1 MNSSVI
7 QPLSSESPAS
17 TASTRSQI
25 HLVGGRKGGVGK
37 TFLSRHLAEY
47 LTQKQQQFS
56 LVEADITIR
65 DVGRVYGGFEGGKIT
80 DAVTIS
86 LSDDPRKYSEPD
98 AIFQQAIEKHCVLV
112 NLPAETNDALAR
124 WMRSVDLLRLCQEQ
138 NIDLY
143 HWFVTDGCYASIRLL
158 AESIE
163 MLDGRLPHIII
174 RNEGRLNSKSFD
186 YLDDEPLY
194 QKIVGSSENEIA
206 RSPNLVCLRD
216 FPVLGSAEQFF
227 LDKHNLTYDAGVEAF
242 MAERKLIEAQRVKTF
257 AEQAMEVITQIFT
270 VDLPAF
276 HAEAKSSAEGKP
288 SAMAEVKPSQYRRSK
303 EKGESVAT
311 PSTQVA
317 ETDSSTSG

>member
-1 MNSSVI
+1 MNPPVAQFVSQETS
-7 QPLSSESPAS
+7 AS
-17 TASTRSQI
+17 NTFTRSQI

-47 LTQKQQQFS
+47 LTHKQQQFS
-56 LVEADITIR
+56 LVEADITIG

-98 AIFQQAIEKHCVLV
+98 VIFQQAVEKQCVLV

-124 WMRSVDLLRLCQEQ
+124 WMRSVNLLQLCQEQ

-174 RNEGRLNSKSFD
+174 RNEGRLNSKSFA
-186 YLDDEPLY
+186 YLDREPLY
-194 QKIVGSSENEIA
+194 QTIISN
-206 RSPNLVCLRD
+206 PNLVCLRD
-216 FPVLGSAEQFF
+216 FPVLGSEEQFF
-227 LDKHNLTYDAGVEAF
+227 LDKHNLTYEAGVEAF
-242 MAERKLIEAQRVKTF
+242 MTDLKWIEAQRVKTF

-270 VDLPAF
+270 TDLPTFRANQLK
-276 HAEAKSSAEGKP
+276 AGTESEPTSK
-288 SAMAEVKPSQYRRSK
+288 RRRPRD
-303 EKGESVAT
+303 KGEAIAN
-311 PSTQVA
+311 PSTQESESEPPASVN
-317 ETDSSTSG
+317 

>member
-1 MNSSVI
+1 MNSSVA
-7 QPLSSESPAS
+7 QPASSESPAS
-17 TASTRSQI
+17 TASVRSQI
-25 HLVGGRKGGVGK
+25 HLAGGRKGGVGK

-56 LVEADITIR
+56 LVEADITIG
-65 DVGRVYGGFEGGKIT
+65 DVGRVYGGFEGGKTT

-98 AIFQQAIEKHCVLV
+98 VIFQQAIEKHCVLV

-163 MLDGRLPHIII
+163 MLDGRLPHIVI
-174 RNEGRLNSKSFD
+174 RNEGRLNSKSFA

-194 QKIVGSSENEIA
+194 QEIIG
-206 RSPNLVCLRD
+206 RPRPNLVCLRD

-227 LDKHNLTYDAGVEAF
+227 LDKHNLTYEAGVEAL

-270 VDLPAF
+270 VDLPAWN
-276 HAEAKSSAEGKP
+276 AEPPATTEKSTKETKS
-288 SAMAEVKPSQYRRSK
+288 SQYRRSR
-303 EKGESVAT
+303 EKGEAVAT
-311 PSTQVA
+311 LPAQVT
-317 ETDSSTSG
+317 ETDSSISDN